1 MHSKFLIQLQPVL
14 IPQLLQLQPPVKPTT
29 STSRRVFFIPSCAA
43 YYLQPLNYQPCTP
56 LHPTAKAFHQILQTS
71 TCPKYSTKRIQIRPP
86 TKKRLY
92 GSYSSIYIRVRPDGC
107 DPTNDSIG
115 QHAVGPNKM
124 NADLYGS
131 DGFVWGRHPPLDRF
145 SPVGPGS
152 GTKWEPIM
160 NAVIWG
166 GPSR

>member
-71 TCPKYSTKRIQIRPP
+71 TCPKYSSNEEDPDQASNKEKIVWVVFVDLHTRP
-86 TKKRLY
+86 
-92 GSYSSIYIRVRPDGC
+92 
-107 DPTNDSIG
+107 
-115 QHAVGPNKM
+115 A
-124 NADLYGS
+124 
-131 DGFVWGRHPPLDRF
+131 
-145 SPVGPGS
+145 
-152 GTKWEPIM
+152 
-160 NAVIWG
+160 
-166 GPSR
+166 